1 MHVEG
6 NDQPLMRVGQLVR
19 MVWTALLVCLLVPAI
34 PALAVPAASSP
45 HNADASAQGTAPAT
59 AVRTTIAPITA
70 AQAQQVLDVLNDPQ
84 KRAAFTRTL
93 TAMARGLPAVTA
105 TPAAPAKV
113 ATPAK
118 VTLAPDSL
126 GSELLSEVGSA
137 QLLVLTQARAFG
149 RMFGDTV
156 LVTHWLSHELR
167 DPASR
172 LVLFDAAW
180 RATLVF
186 VGSLIVERLLV
197 LLLRR
202 PLRRLSRDARVAQED
217 LADRVAEPRE
227 SPAVA
232 TLVQTAAPGA
242 VPEDTEGATLQ
253 DAAEHRERDARHR
266 WRTLRTLKRL
276 PFALLRLLIKLVPV
290 GALIAIGNVAGTGWA
305 QQPVSQLVIVTITN
319 LYGFGRLLYLVLDML
334 VAPEAPGVRLLAV
347 SDSTARLLCR
357 WWTWLIAVPVVA
369 VAVTDIGGLIA
380 LPQRAAQSIIRAI
393 VLIEH
398 ILLAGLI
405 WRTRVRVGNA
415 LQPPR
420 RLRETATG
428 AVLARLAQRWWIPAM
443 FFDFALWLVWAAQV
457 QNGYQRMW
465 RLFVMTVVIIVVCRF
480 VALTLLGLLDRTFR
494 ISPELELHY
503 PGLESRANRW
513 YPLLRRVVNAIMLGA
528 GAVLLLQSWGLPS
541 LSWFTRG
548 QLGTRMVSALLSI
561 LVALILGVVAWEGV
575 NAALDRQIA
584 SFGRSAQT
592 ARAVRLQ
599 TLLPI
604 LRTVLLITLGAIVLL
619 TILSEIGINVA
630 PLLAGAGILGVAIGF
645 GSQKLVQD
653 FITGI
658 FLLVENAM
666 QVGDTV
672 TAAGVT
678 GTVEHLSI
686 RTLRLRGG
694 DGSVQIIPFSS
705 VSTVSNQSRDFA
717 VASIAITI
725 AVAEDTDR
733 ACALLKEVGAGLRAD
748 AAYTDFALA
757 DFALNG
763 VDSINEYST
772 AISGTMKCTVAGRW
786 AIQREFYRR
795 LRIALQEAKVALP
808 SRPLSIPG
816 LRICEPAAAG
826 SPTTETA

>member
-6 NDQPLMRVGQLVR
+6 NDQPAMQVGRLLRGVLP
-19 MVWTALLVCLLVPAI
+19 ALLMWLLLPAW
-34 PALAVPAASSP
+34 PALAGPAASSRGTS
-45 HNADASAQGTAPAT
+45 DATAPGSAT
-59 AVRTTIAPITA
+59 ATPITA

-84 KRAAFTRTL
+84 KRAAFSRTL
-93 TAMARGLPAVTA
+93 TAMARGLPAA
-105 TPAAPAKV
+105 TVAAPAAPAK
-113 ATPAK
+113 ALPSK

-156 LVTHWLSHELR
+156 LVTRWLSHELR

-172 LVLFDAAW
+172 LVLYDAAW
-180 RATLVF
+180 RAALVF
-186 VGSLIVERLLV
+186 VGSLIVERLLA

-202 PLRRLSRDARVAQED
+202 PLRALSRDARVTQEED
-217 LADRVAEPRE
+217 LAGRGI
-227 SPAVA
+227 
-232 TLVQTAAPGA
+232 AAPAPTG
-242 VPEDTEGATLQ
+242 VPHPPASMPGDPADVAREEAEQQ
-253 DAAEHRERDARHR
+253 DAAEHRQRDARHR

-290 GALIAIGNVAGTGWA
+290 GTVLAIGNIAGTGWA

-319 LYGFGRLLYLVLDML
+319 LYGFGRLLYLLLDML
-334 VAPEAPGVRLLAV
+334 VAPDAPGVRLLSV
-347 SDSTARLLCR
+347 TDSTAVLLCR

-428 AVLARLAQRWWIPAM
+428 AVLARLAHRWWIPAM

-457 QNGYQRMW
+457 QNGYQRIW

-480 VALTLLGLLDRTFR
+480 VALTLLGLLDRLFR
-494 ISPELELHY
+494 VSPELEQHY
-503 PGLESRANRW
+503 PGLEMRANRW
-513 YPLLRRVVNAIMLGA
+513 YPLLRRVVNAIMLAA
-528 GAVLLLQSWGLPS
+528 GAVLLLQSWGLPA
-541 LSWFTRG
+541 LSWFTQGR
-548 QLGTRMVSALLSI
+548 LGTRMVSALLSV

-705 VSTVSNQSRDFA
+705 VTTVSNQSRDFA
-717 VASIAITI
+717 VAAIALTI

-733 ACALLKEVGAGLRAD
+733 VCVILKEVGAGLRAD
-748 AAYTDFALA
+748 PSYTDFALA

-772 AISGTMKCTVAGRW
+772 AISGTMKCTVGGRW

-795 LRIALQEAKVALP
+795 LRIALQEARVALP
-808 SRPLSIPG
+808 SRPLSIPD
-816 LRICEPAAAG
+816 LHLAAG
-826 SPTTETA
+826 PTPPSTPTPETA